1 MVRDIDERNRHDE
14 GTYRSLSGRLALFA
28 LILLAGGCCGAS
40 RAQLELARAELR
52 EAQAREEAL
61 EALLRATLAGQ
72 APAVGAAHGDAAD
85 PDVAE
90 VSLAEVT
97 ERASQ
102 KVERLSFEGAFGAE
116 PIVEARLRRTLG
128 RSLVA
133 QGDPRGLE
141 HLARASA
148 ICRRE
153 LGEQHPLTVEIV
165 AEWQEAKRAQR

>member
-1 MVRDIDERNRHDE
+1 MTKRCRIPRGWVLSLVVL
-14 GTYRSLSGRLALFA
+14 SLS
-28 LILLAGGCCGAS
+28 GCCGAS
-40 RAQLELARAELR
+40 RAQLELTRAELR

-61 EALLRATLAGQ
+61 EALLRATLAGK
-72 APAVGAAHGDAAD
+72 APAVGAVEGEAAD
-85 PDVAE
+85 SEVAE

-102 KVERLSFEGAFGAE
+102 KVERLSFEGAFGSE
-116 PIVEARLRRTLG
+116 PIVEARLRRSLG

-133 QGDPRGLE
+133 QGDPRGVE

-153 LGEQHPLTVEIV
+153 LGEQHPLTVEII